1 MDLEVECFIN
11 GRKLPEDKLKLDN
24 SVNRNNYELKI
35 IFTSNGEYKLNILG
49 KKINTVHQPKILL
62 TYKINV
68 KITNIIKHEEIKKK
82 EIRKKVV
89 THLRMGSPQYQKK
102 KIETSLERQL
112 TKCSSDFDEKI
123 KNKCF
128 DNDAAYLYEPR
139 NKILRIG
146 QDTRFKVRIRGAK
159 NVAVLDGRK
168 WVYLKRKEDELFE
181 GNVVIE
187 NESVVLCAMRNRN
200 IFTEV
205 FEFMAIKR

>member
-1 MDLEVECFIN
+1 MELQAQCFVN
-11 GRKLPEDKLKLDN
+11 GKKMPEDKVKLSN
-24 SVNRNNYELKI
+24 NTFRNNYNLLI
-35 IFTSNGEYKLNILG
+35 LFTSNGEYKVNIIG
-49 KKINTVHQPKILL
+49 KKLNTISEPNLLL
-62 TYKINV
+62 TFKINV
-68 KITNIIKHEEIKKK
+68 KIKNVIKHEETK
-82 EIRKKVV
+82 EKEVRKKVV

-102 KIETSLERQL
+102 KVESSLERQL

-128 DNDAAYLYEPR
+128 DNDSAYLYEPK

-146 QDTRFKVRIRGAK
+146 QDTRFKVRVKGAK

-168 WVYLKRKEDELFE
+168 WNYLRRKEEELFE

-187 NESVVLCAMRNRN
+187 NENIVLCAMRNKN

-205 FEFMAIKR
+205 FEFLAIKR